1 MVVQRKNDVIR
12 ELHNNSSKACHLY
25 LMDFVEIFTSGRY
38 YGDMKI
44 LKILTSNSAS
54 SEFIVFLKNDNLMMI
69 GGMGGGVVKYY
80 LFLENFC
87 LDVFFDPGNSKTTS
101 KLP

>member
-1 MVVQRKNDVIR
+1 MVAQRKNGVIR

-44 LKILTSNSAS
+44 LKILTSNSTS

-69 GGMGGGVVKYY
+69 GGGMGGGGSQI
-80 LFLENFC
+80 LPFLRK
-87 LDVFFDPGNSKTTS
+87 LLPGYVF
-101 KLP
+101 

>member
-1 MVVQRKNDVIR
+1 MVAQRKSGVIR

-44 LKILTSNSAS
+44 LKILTSNSTS

-69 GGMGGGVVKYY
+69 GGGWGAGGGSQI
-80 LFLENFC
+80 LPFLRK
-87 LDVFFDPGNSKTTS
+87 LLPGYVF
-101 KLP
+101 

>member
-1 MVVQRKNDVIR
+1 MVAQRKNGVIR
-12 ELHNNSSKACHLY
+12 ELHNKSKACHLY

-44 LKILTSNSAS
+44 LKILTSNSTS

-69 GGMGGGVVKYY
+69 GGRWGGGGSQI
-80 LFLENFC
+80 LPFLRK
-87 LDVFFDPGNSKTTS
+87 LLPGYVF
-101 KLP
+101 